1 MVPVSWPAQNPSM
14 SPRRS
19 RSRWRL
25 KTRASSITQEL
36 PAALSVA
43 AGPNQES
50 WCPPSTTKSS
60 LRAGI
65 SPVVIQMGRHPF
77 STFVRNLSRTG
88 PFLAISRSFRP
99 SVRAMPTQGST
110 GISVL

>member
-14 SPRRS
+14 RPRRS
-19 RSRWRL
+19 RSRCRL
-25 KTRASSITQEL
+25 NTRASSITQEL

-60 LRAGI
+60 VRPGI
-65 SPVVIQMGRHPF
+65 SPVVIQIGRHPF
-77 STFVRNLSRTG
+77 STFVRNHTRTG
-88 PFLAISRSFRP
+88 PLFAISRSLKP
-99 SVRAMPTQGST
+99 SVRAMPMQGNT
-110 GISVL
+110 GISVP